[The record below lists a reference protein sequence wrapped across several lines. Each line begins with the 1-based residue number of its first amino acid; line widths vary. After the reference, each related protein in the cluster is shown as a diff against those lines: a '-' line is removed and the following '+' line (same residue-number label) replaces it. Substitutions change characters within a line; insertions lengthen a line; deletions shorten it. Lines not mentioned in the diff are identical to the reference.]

1 MPDTGKKKGD
11 GADGD
16 GAGAKGDAPE
26 PQAVVEKYFLVVV
39 GDEATDSPQLTQC
52 DTLEMFAA
60 AVNEHVLNA
69 KQTIYAYGFKGQRV
83 QISAPTPICAV
94 EINGKR
100 AEVGSEDRNFE
111 ASGRITPLRRGV
123 SE

>member
-1 MPDTGKKKGD
+1 
-11 GADGD
+11 
-16 GAGAKGDAPE
+16 
-26 PQAVVEKYFLVVV
+26 L
-39 GDEATDSPQLTQC
+39 EA
-52 DTLEMFAA
+52 FAT

-69 KQTIYAYGFKGQRV
+69 KQPIYAYGFEGQRI

-111 ASGRITPLRRGV
+111 ASGRITPLRRGI